1 MDFLPGLLGP
11 CSPLNLDL
19 KAKQARVCCLVMLLV
34 SSHDALEEAP
44 GDLRGHVALL
54 HGKKFAL
61 KENKKGKSLSL
72 LEDKFLLCFDA

>member
-1 MDFLPGLLGP
+1 
-11 CSPLNLDL
+11 
-19 KAKQARVCCLVMLLV
+19 MLLV